1 MACFSKRLP
10 GASLALAL
18 LWTFAG
24 PGPVLA
30 QEPKADPYKTE
41 VIARA
46 DGIPITRAELLNAV
60 NRLIPGRAYHAASI
74 PEYRYEEVQQ
84 EALDNLI
91 LGALI
96 YKEAKAKKLGKADP
110 ADIGAKIEEIKGRVP
125 EGETLETLLKRSNM
139 TMEDLKEDLNKSIVI
154 QKKIEERTGVFKKL
168 SSETVTEPYLK
179 DYYEENL
186 ARFRIPAKILLRN
199 ILIKVDSSSSQRVW
213 NEAREK
219 TVELVKRA
227 RAGEDFAELAR
238 QNSEGPR
245 AAEGGDMGWAQ
256 RGSLM
261 EELDFAAYSMKKGE
275 ISDTI
280 MTIYGYQVIKLEDTT
295 PATLREFSDIDKP
308 KLKKKLEKREYTRL
322 MDEWKSGL
330 RSNAKIERLNKDLY

>member
-96 YKEAKAKKLGKADP
+96 YKKAKKLDKTDP
-110 ADIGAKIEEIKGRVP
+110 ADIGAKIEEIKGRIP
-125 EGETLETLLKRSNM
+125 EGDTLETILKRSNM
-139 TMEDLKEDLNKSIVI
+139 TMEDLKEDLEKSIVI
-154 QKKIEERTGVFKKL
+154 QKVVEERTEAFKKL

-213 NEAREK
+213 NEARKK
-219 TVELVKRA
+219 TIELVKRA

-245 AAEGGDMGWAQ
+245 AAEGGNMGWVQ
-256 RGSLM
+256 RGGLM
-261 EELDFAAYSMKKGE
+261 DELGFAAYAMKKGE
-275 ISDTI
+275 ISGAI
-280 MTIYGYQVIKLEDTT
+280 MTIYGYHVIKLEDAT
-295 PATLREFSDIDKP
+295 PATLMKFADIDKP
-308 KLKKKLEKREYTRL
+308 KLKKKLEEREYTRL
-322 MDEWKSGL
+322 MGEWKSEL